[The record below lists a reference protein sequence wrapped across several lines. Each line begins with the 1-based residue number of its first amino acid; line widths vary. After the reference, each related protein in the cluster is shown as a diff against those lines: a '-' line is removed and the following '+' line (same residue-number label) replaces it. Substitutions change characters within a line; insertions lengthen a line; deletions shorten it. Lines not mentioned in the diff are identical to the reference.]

1 METGVCSNYGHKEN
15 LYCKCCIFPSV
26 QLALVFF
33 MLTREKKKTKKSSG
47 INSES
52 MKSHSNLPS
61 QVLICKLSFCY
72 INNNLL

>member
-33 MLTREKKKTKKSSG
+33 MLTREKKRKAVVSIQNLRSHILIAKSS
-47 INSES
+47 
-52 MKSHSNLPS
+52 
-61 QVLICKLSFCY
+61 
-72 INNNLL
+72 NNL

>member
-33 MLTREKKKTKKSSG
+33 MLTREKKNKEKQWYQFRIYEVT
-47 INSES
+47 
-52 MKSHSNLPS
+52 
-61 QVLICKLSFCY
+61 F
-72 INNNLL
+72 